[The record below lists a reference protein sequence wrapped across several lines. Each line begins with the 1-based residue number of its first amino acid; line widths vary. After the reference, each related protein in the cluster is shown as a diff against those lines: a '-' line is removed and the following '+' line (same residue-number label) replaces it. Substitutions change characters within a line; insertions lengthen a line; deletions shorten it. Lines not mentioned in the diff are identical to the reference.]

1 MHVSVG
7 AEEST
12 LYWRSSVFVLS
23 VFVYT
28 KQSQLPLLKCSG
40 VAGQASTCCH
50 ATVNGNFGIWRE
62 GRNSNASVFLL
73 ESKLQGFL
81 GFSKFLKA
89 QVKNIF
95 IFLRDRNAANP
106 ALSHK
111 KKLHMFDYSC
121 CRCRAACL
129 AGSNSYTSVDFILYS
144 LHPLVP
150 LTSPFLLWR
159 SITLVP
165 PDTESLMN
173 RFSCAPTSLW
183 PEAKCFWGCP
193 DFHLFIVI
201 MNTTEIH
208 WWKFRLME
216 R

>member
-95 IFLRDRNAANP
+95 IFLRDRNAPNP

-111 KKLHMFDYSC
+111 KKITHVWLFMLPLQSCMPRRVKQLHKCGF
-121 CRCRAACL
+121 
-129 AGSNSYTSVDFILYS
+129 YS
-144 LHPLVP
+144 LFPPSSCSSHLSFFT
-150 LTSPFLLWR
+150 LT
-159 SITLVP
+159 
-165 PDTESLMN
+165 
-173 RFSCAPTSLW
+173 
-183 PEAKCFWGCP
+183 
-193 DFHLFIVI
+193 
-201 MNTTEIH
+201 
-208 WWKFRLME
+208 
-216 R
+216 